1 MRFTFEHKDSSR
13 HTHLKR
19 KRMCDQSNDKSLKA
33 ARLTEST
40 RTGTEAH
47 NHLLLDRST
56 AREADDREADD
67 VEMGDSVSRVVVAA
81 VAQGVSDMSI
91 STPQPQ

>member
-13 HTHLKR
+13 YKSLKR
-19 KRMCDQSNDKSLKA
+19 KRMCDEPNDKSLKT
-33 ARLTEST
+33 ARLEST

-47 NHLLLDRST
+47 THLLLDRS
-56 AREADDREADD
+56 AAREADD

-91 STPQPQ
+91 STPHSQ